1 MGHGYRLGVR
11 RGGKISDW
19 LKTRKWVLL
28 FALIGGVAYT
38 AVVFTCQVPELYW
51 GIMILAGIAGGFVPS
66 IIWAATPD
74 TVDPDDVPVANGLV
88 ATTQNL
94 GMFVGAMFMGNAV
107 AAFGWTTASYAVL
120 VPCYLICIVIF
131 FIGLR
136 KLR

>member
-1 MGHGYRLGVR
+1 M
-11 RGGKISDW
+11 
-19 LKTRKWVLL
+19 
-28 FALIGGVAYT
+28 
-38 AVVFTCQVPELYW
+38 
-51 GIMILAGIAGGFVPS
+51 
-66 IIWAATPD
+66 
-74 TVDPDDVPVANGLV
+74 ANGLV

-107 AAFGWTTASYAVL
+107 AAFGWATASYAVL